1 MNKKVR
7 SIISS
12 LVVIIVILGG
22 LLLFKDRK
30 SREVNGNITLWAN
43 SINYDY
49 LLRSSKSFM
58 DTNPKAKIAVVN
70 IESYEYEEKILEG
83 LNSGILPNIIQADT
97 DELLEIDEKYSDK
110 VDINDEKSIVE
121 TYSNNFTNGR
131 IAEATKNN
139 KLLGIPFTSNPIVL
153 YLRQDMMAEFGY
165 KHEDI
170 NTWDE
175 LIKIGSD
182 IYERSNGKIHVL
194 NAVGK
199 DYNYIISL
207 LVMQAMEGASNE
219 EEIQQEVI
227 ERINLLKEKNILNLK
242 AGGSFLARISSIDGM
257 RELKSLEVPC
267 VWTANNAP
275 AKKRGSNRFYI
286 DEGNNL
292 VVINNSDK
300 NSELITRFI
309 GFLATNTDEAV
320 QYISEGEFFLSFL
333 STYKDKSIEWPV
345 KNFKGKSPLVIMA
358 NITEKA
364 PSIKDYDLYR
374 KIKKE
379 LIIE

>member
-1 MNKKVR
+1 MLIMEVVNLNKKVR

-175 LIKIGSD
+175 LIKMGSD

-320 QYISEGEFFLSFL
+320 QYISEGEFFLSF
-333 STYKDKSIEWPV
+333 YQHI
-345 KNFKGKSPLVIMA
+345 
-358 NITEKA
+358 
-364 PSIKDYDLYR
+364 
-374 KIKKE
+374 KIKA
-379 LIIE
+379 